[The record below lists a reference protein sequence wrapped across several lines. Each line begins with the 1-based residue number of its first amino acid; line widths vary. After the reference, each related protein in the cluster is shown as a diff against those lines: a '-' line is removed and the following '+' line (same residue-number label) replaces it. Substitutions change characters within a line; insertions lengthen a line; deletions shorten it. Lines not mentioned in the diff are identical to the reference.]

1 MYTAEY
7 DGINSFLVGAA
18 RMLLEFGI
26 ERNTRGYKC
35 WELPEPI
42 MIKIRN
48 PLSRWITL
56 PCRKWNI
63 LLPYAESLWLAG
75 GRNDLYFI
83 KHYLSK
89 MEEYSDNGKY
99 LRGGYGPR
107 LRAYNGNPNDYEMPK
122 LHTNKDNGFKELDQF
137 RYVINSFEQDPYT
150 RQAIITIG
158 DPPKDCF
165 NSTNDE
171 LKKTKDRPC
180 TRSLQFIRNPQN
192 NKLNMTVY
200 MRSNDLIWGGKCC
213 KYIQLH
219 LYARILFANAW
230 LRSW

>member
-99 LRGGYGPR
+99 V
-107 LRAYNGNPNDYEMPK
+107 
-122 LHTNKDNGFKELDQF
+122 T
-137 RYVINSFEQDPYT
+137 
-150 RQAIITIG
+150 
-158 DPPKDCF
+158 
-165 NSTNDE
+165 
-171 LKKTKDRPC
+171 
-180 TRSLQFIRNPQN
+180 
-192 NKLNMTVY
+192 
-200 MRSNDLIWGGKCC
+200 LI
-213 KYIQLH
+213 
-219 LYARILFANAW
+219 
-230 LRSW
+230 